1 MDIKELVKTQREFY
15 QTQYTKDISHR
26 IQTLKL

>member
-15 QTQYTKDISHR
+15 QTQYTKDINHLSLIHN
-26 IQTLKL
+26 